1 MRKHNLILNRKQG
14 ESVVV
19 QCGEE
24 TLSVQVLELDPKEVR
39 LLFRA
44 PPSISI
50 DRLERY
56 NARVAAEEEESL

>member
-19 QCGEE
+19 QCGED

-44 PPSISI
+44 PPQIKV
-50 DRLERY
+50 DRLER
-56 NARVAAEEEESL
+56 

>member
-19 QCGEE
+19 QCGED

-44 PPSISI
+44 PPQIKV

-56 NARVAAEEEESL
+56 KAKTTNDIDP

>member
-1 MRKHNLILNRKQG
+1 MRKHNLILNRKVG

-24 TLSVQVLELDPKEVR
+24 SLSVQVLELDPKEVR

-44 PPSISI
+44 PQSVSI

-56 NARVAAEEEESL
+56 KAKNPTEEVDI

>member
-19 QCGEE
+19 QCGEAV
-24 TLSVQVLELDPKEVR
+24 LSVQVLELDPKEVR

-44 PPSISI
+44 PPQIKV

-56 NARVAAEEEESL
+56 KAKTSAEEIDP

>member
-19 QCGEE
+19 QCGED

-44 PPSISI
+44 PPQIKV

-56 NARVAAEEEESL
+56 KAKTKNDIDP

>member
-19 QCGEE
+19 QCGDDV
-24 TLSVQVLELDPKEVR
+24 LSVQVLELDPKEVR

-44 PPSISI
+44 PPQIKV

-56 NARVAAEEEESL
+56 KAKSSAEEIDP

>member
-24 TLSVQVLELDPKEVR
+24 KMSVQVLDLDPREVR

-44 PPSISI
+44 PSTVSI

-56 NARVAAEEEESL
+56 KAKHLMEEEDL

>member
-1 MRKHNLILNRKQG
+1 MRKHNLILNRKEG

-24 TLSVQVLELDPKEVR
+24 SLSVRVLELDPKEVR

-44 PPSISI
+44 PPSVSI
-50 DRLERY
+50 YRLERY
-56 NARVAAEEEESL
+56 KAKQRTEEVAI

>member
-19 QCGEE
+19 KCGEE
-24 TLSVQVLELDPKEVR
+24 TMSVQVLDLDPKEVR

-44 PPSISI
+44 PSSVSI

-56 NARVAAEEEESL
+56 KAKNPAEEVDV